1 MVVFATDDF
10 NEPPDD
16 INPNLMEVNSR
27 IPLSTETHI
36 NDSFPMS
43 IVNPAEF
50 SDTSSV
56 ISNLKNQSL
65 EEKLDINEISMLPKM
80 KRKGRPKGEET
91 TIAGIPKKKKLST
104 KPTPYAKLLLREKC
118 KFTLNRLVNSS
129 ASESAL
135 GKEKLLTASD
145 VKKSLSIPD
154 SISEENSL
162 GIQRVQIYF
171 ETAA

>member
-1 MVVFATDDF
+1 M
-10 NEPPDD
+10 P
-16 INPNLMEVNSR
+16 
-27 IPLSTETHI
+27 
-36 NDSFPMS
+36 
-43 IVNPAEF
+43 
-50 SDTSSV
+50 
-56 ISNLKNQSL
+56 
-65 EEKLDINEISMLPKM
+65 PKM
-80 KRKGRPKGEET
+80 KRKGRPKGAET

-104 KPTPYAKLLLREKC
+104 KPTPYAKLLPREKC

-154 SISEENSL
+154 SISDENSL

>member
-1 MVVFATDDF
+1 
-10 NEPPDD
+10 
-16 INPNLMEVNSR
+16 MEVDSR
-27 IPLSTETHI
+27 IPASAETYI
-36 NDSFPMS
+36 NNSLPMN
-43 IVNPAEF
+43 IVNPAEL

-56 ISNLKNQSL
+56 ISNLKNQSP
-65 EEKLDINEISMLPKM
+65 EKKLDTNKILIPPKM
-80 KRKGRPKGEET
+80 KRKGRPKGAET
-91 TIAGIPKKKKLST
+91 TVVGIPKKKKLST
-104 KPTPYAKLLLREKC
+104 KPTPYAKLSPREKC

-154 SISEENSL
+154 SISDENSL